1 MNAWTADTRNST
13 RRDWRWAKMK
23 DEYIKWPQ
31 DRAEL
36 DENEFGSRASHTS
49 AYEISCDSDIIQF
62 LDDQSIKETCN
73 RLEKYSEDK
82 LAPYDDIT
90 GEMIQLQPIKWNP
103 IRVETLN
110 STSWYA
116 EIPPTSNGFRAL
128 MIEVTFQGPD
138 DKSGLTFTTEV
149 MITPDVRPFKR
160 CKGEACYSFLI

>member
-1 MNAWTADTRNST
+1 MR
-13 RRDWRWAKMK
+13 
-23 DEYIKWPQ
+23 DEYIDWSQ
-31 DRAEL
+31 EDAEL
-36 DENEFGSRASHTS
+36 VEHTLGTHAGHTS
-49 AYEISCDSDIIQF
+49 ADEMSCDSDIIRF
-62 LDDQSIKETCN
+62 LDDKTLQDTCKG
-73 RLEKYSEDK
+73 LEKYSEVK
-82 LAPYDDIT
+82 LEPYADIT
-90 GEMIQLQPIKWNP
+90 GEMIEFQPIKWKQ

-110 STSWYA
+110 ATSWYA